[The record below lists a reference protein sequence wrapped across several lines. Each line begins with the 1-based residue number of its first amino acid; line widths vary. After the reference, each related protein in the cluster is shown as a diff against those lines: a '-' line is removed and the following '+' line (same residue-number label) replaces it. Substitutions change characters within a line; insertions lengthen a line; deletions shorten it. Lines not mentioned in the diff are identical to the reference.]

1 MKILTIIGTRPQFI
15 KAAPVSNAL
24 KKNNI
29 NEVIIDTGQHYD
41 FNMSEIFFKEL
52 NIQVPKHNLNIGS
65 QSHAM
70 QTSEIISKLE
80 SIIINEKPNAILV
93 YGDTNSTLGAA
104 ITAAK
109 LNITLIH
116 IEAGL
121 RSFNKEWTTSVM

>member
-1 MKILTIIGTRPQFI
+1 
-15 KAAPVSNAL
+15 
-24 KKNNI
+24 
-29 NEVIIDTGQHYD
+29 
-41 FNMSEIFFKEL
+41 
-52 NIQVPKHNLNIGS
+52 
-65 QSHAM
+65 M

-121 RSFNKEWTTSVM
+121 RSFNKEMPEELNRIITDHMSNLLFCPSINSKNNLSN